1 MILGYMPVAVPT
13 LAMMLFAGSTMFAAS
28 ADDIAVTNL
37 DLILKHEPLLPSGS
51 TASIVASIR
60 AGGAELGVL
69 VLSKN
74 RLHHHQAQDHVL
86 YVARGNGTARL
97 ENATGQIETR
107 AIRPGDILSLP
118 RGRKH
123 GFEKSGGEDLVF
135 LVIATPPPPDVEE
148 TTYHE

>member
-1 MILGYMPVAVPT
+1 MILRPIPATVSI
-13 LAMMLFAGSTMFAAS
+13 LALGLFAGSITLAAS
-28 ADDIAVTNL
+28 ADEIAVRNL
-37 DLILKHEPLLPSGS
+37 DDILKDEPLLPGGS

-60 AGGAELGVL
+60 AGGAELAVL

-74 RLHHHQAQDHVL
+74 RLHHHEAQDHVL
-86 YVARGNGTARL
+86 YVARGSGTARL

-107 AIRPGDILSLP
+107 AIKAGDILSLP

-123 GFEKSGGEDLVF
+123 GFEKFGGEDLVF
-135 LVIATPPPPDVEE
+135 LVVATPLPPGVEE